1 MSPAIRADC
10 SHVKFHTSL
19 CVAADCQTGG
29 YLWSSSVCSLLSN
42 QDLHTQQGMVKK
54 DYKESRNPPLD
65 LLSGSMHGSAS
76 HWPDGT
82 VWNRETGLP
91 TGCQRELT
99 VTGALPG
106 RWLWD

>member
-1 MSPAIRADC
+1 MSPAIRAEC

-65 LLSGSMHGSAS
+65 LLTGLCG
-76 HWPDGT
+76 DGT

-99 VTGALPG
+99 VAGALPG
-106 RWLWD
+106 R